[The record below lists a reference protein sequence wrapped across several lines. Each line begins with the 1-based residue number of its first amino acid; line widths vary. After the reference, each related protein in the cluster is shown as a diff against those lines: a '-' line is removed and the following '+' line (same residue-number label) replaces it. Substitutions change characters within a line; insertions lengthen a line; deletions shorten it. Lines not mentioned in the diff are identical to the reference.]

1 MDSDGEERLGGDP
14 WSQPPPDASPRRAP
28 WTGVATLAF
37 GPPGPDER
45 PAPTLISMLGAGAG
59 LLVAAGLF
67 FLLGELDGYDQRT
80 VGLVLSLL
88 FVALGVAIS
97 TINRSSRAASAGV
110 ALSLLAVIPLTVYL
124 FANADVFGEVSGRAP
139 AGSVWDG
146 IRGVVTLML
155 ATAAV
160 LWLLGFLFSPARR
173 YGAYLGAALL
183 AVWAIPLFNIQVA
196 AIDDA
201 RSAFGSTSFE
211 PVPFDPGI
219 DSGFADPSF
228 DDPSLDDPSLDDP
241 SVYTYSE
248 PDVSDASTKL
258 GVTSLAFGAAYLL
271 LAAWRDRRGDARIAT
286 AALAPAIVIL
296 LYAVAVLSGHVGWV
310 GHGLLA
316 VGVGATI
323 LAVGLRAH
331 RRASSWIGLALATFG
346 LGSLVAAWLGDS
358 PRAVGGVLTVL
369 GTVIALG
376 AGLAGRGSGTAGTEA
391 EAALVPPV
399 PTADPAWPWGPP
411 PPSPPTGPPPP
422 G

>member
-1 MDSDGEERLGGDP
+1 MLPYTLTYRSIVDVHSGDF
-14 WSQPPPDASPRRAP
+14 ASA
-28 WTGVATLAF
+28 AA
-37 GPPGPDER
+37 
-45 PAPTLISMLGAGAG
+45 
-59 LLVAAGLF
+59 LVADADAMMEITGH
-67 FLLGELDGYDQRT
+67 
-80 VGLVLSLL
+80 
-88 FVALGVAIS
+88 
-97 TINRSSRAASAGV
+97 
-110 ALSLLAVIPLTVYL
+110 PP
-124 FANADVFGEVSGRAP
+124 FA
-139 AGSVWDG
+139 
-146 IRGVVTLML
+146 
-155 ATAAV
+155 
-160 LWLLGFLFSPARR
+160 
-173 YGAYLGAALL
+173 Y
-183 AVWAIPLFNIQVA
+183 
-196 AIDDA
+196 
-201 RSAFGSTSFE
+201 TS
-211 PVPFDPGI
+211 
-219 DSGFADPSF
+219 
-228 DDPSLDDPSLDDP
+228 
-241 SVYTYSE
+241 
-248 PDVSDASTKL
+248 
-258 GVTSLAFGAAYLL
+258 LL